1 MLGFYGGGGRE
12 GRREP
17 RPVAIVA
24 EESTVAGGRGRKERQ
39 EVCIQRIIMALHYYS
54 WCVLVAPIQF
64 IIPLRTE
71 SVSSQLRVLLHI
83 LGQFCVGST
92 GG

>member
-1 MLGFYGGGGRE
+1 MLGFYDGAGR
-12 GRREP
+12 GRRKEP
-17 RPVAIVA
+17 RPVAIVV
-24 EESTVAGGRGRKERQ
+24 EESSVVGGRKERQ

-54 WCVLVAPIQF
+54 WGVLVAPIQF

-83 LGQFCVGST
+83 LGQFSVGST

>member
-1 MLGFYGGGGRE
+1 MLGFYDGAGR
-12 GRREP
+12 GRRKKP

-24 EESTVAGGRGRKERQ
+24 EESSVVGGRGRKERQ

-54 WCVLVAPIQF
+54 WGVLVAPIQF

-83 LGQFCVGST
+83 LGQFSVGST